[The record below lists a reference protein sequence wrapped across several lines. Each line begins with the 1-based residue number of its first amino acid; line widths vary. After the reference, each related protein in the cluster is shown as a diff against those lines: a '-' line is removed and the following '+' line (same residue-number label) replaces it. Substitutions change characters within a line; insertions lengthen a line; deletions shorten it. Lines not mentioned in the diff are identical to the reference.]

1 MARPASTAFDKEIRS
16 QVAANLNTLL
26 RRRGWTKADLA
37 KQSQISPSTLSGYFN
52 EKYNITPGNLQ
63 ILSDI
68 FGVEKGDID
77 PRYKIDTK
85 EINFLVR
92 KRLGDVNIRNA
103 SDSVSAALSIRKL
116 PSNKLEEVGSLSE
129 VLSKYRRPSN
139 ELKNS
144 DSTRLQQLTD
154 AALEIDDYNHI
165 SFDSPNSLATRK
177 INISKPDSDLNPEE
191 QLDKFT
197 LQAEANTA
205 SILLEKYIET
215 ANQLLSIRNKI
226 NPSEDLQHFLTVIA
240 GTITVAEDI
249 KKEYSEI
256 LQRQRQRQR
265 QK

>member
-52 EKYNITPGNLQ
+52 ERYNITPGNLQ

-77 PRYKIDTK
+77 PRYKIDTN

-103 SDSVSAALSIRKL
+103 SSRVSDVLNRYNA
-116 PSNKLEEVGSLSE
+116 PSNDLTGMAASTSAMLRILAQEAD
-129 VLSKYRRPSN
+129 
-139 ELKNS
+139 EL
-144 DSTRLQQLTD
+144 D
-154 AALEIDDYNHI
+154 ADQI
-165 SFDSPNSLATRK
+165 SFTSQNSLANRK
-177 INISKPDSDLNPEE
+177 VNISKPDSDLNPEE

-249 KKEYSEI
+249 KREYSEI
-256 LQRQRQRQR
+256 LMKTEQE
-265 QK
+265 

>member
-77 PRYKIDTK
+77 PRYKIDTNG
-85 EINFLVR
+85 INFLVR

-103 SDSVSAALSIRKL
+103 SSSVSAALGIRIL
-116 PSNKLEEVGSLSE
+116 PSNELEKEEVVNLSE
-129 VLSKYRRPSN
+129 VLSKYNRPSN

-154 AALEIDDYNHI
+154 AALEIDEYDYNNI
-165 SFDSPNSLATRK
+165 SFNSPNSLATRK
-177 INISKPDSDLNPEE
+177 ANISRPDSDLNPEE

-256 LQRQRQRQR
+256 LQRQ
-265 QK
+265 K

>member
-26 RRRGWTKADLA
+26 RRKGWTKADLA

-77 PRYKIDTK
+77 PRYKIDTR
-85 EINFLVR
+85 EVHLLLR
-92 KRLGDVNIRNA
+92 KRYDNISRHNA
-103 SDSVSAALSIRKL
+103 ASRASTF
-116 PSNKLEEVGSLSE
+116 
-129 VLSKYRRPSN
+129 LSKHNCSSN
-139 ELKNS
+139 ELTGAA
-144 DSTRLQQLTD
+144 STSAMLSILAQETD
-154 AALEIDDYNHI
+154 ELGADQILFT
-165 SFDSPNSLATRK
+165 SQNSLANRK
-177 INISKPDSDLNPEE
+177 ANIFKPDSDLNPEE

-249 KKEYSEI
+249 KREYSEI
-256 LQRQRQRQR
+256 LMKNEQE
-265 QK
+265 

>member
-63 ILSDI
+63 IISDI

-77 PRYKIDTK
+77 PRYKINTR
-85 EINFLVR
+85 EIHLLLR
-92 KRLGDVNIRNA
+92 KRYDNINQRNA
-103 SDSVSAALSIRKL
+103 SSRVSD
-116 PSNKLEEVGSLSE
+116 
-129 VLSKYRRPSN
+129 VLNRYNASSN
-139 ELKNS
+139 ELTGAASTS
-144 DSTRLQQLTD
+144 DTLSILAQETD
-154 AALEIDDYNHI
+154 ELDADQILFTSE
-165 SFDSPNSLATRK
+165 NSLANRK
-177 INISKPDSDLNPEE
+177 ANISKPDSDLNPEE

-215 ANQLLSIRNKI
+215 ASQLLSIRNKI
-226 NPSEDLQHFLTVIA
+226 NPSEDLQHFLTVIE
-240 GTITVAEDI
+240 GTITVAEGI
-249 KKEYSEI
+249 QREYSEI
-256 LQRQRQRQR
+256 LMKTEQE
-265 QK
+265 

>member
-1 MARPASTAFDKEIRS
+1 MARPESTAFDKEIRS

-26 RRRGWTKADLA
+26 RRKGWTKADLA

-77 PRYKIDTK
+77 PRYKIDTR
-85 EINFLVR
+85 EVHLLLR
-92 KRLGDVNIRNA
+92 KRYDNISRRNA
-103 SDSVSAALSIRKL
+103 ASRASTF
-116 PSNKLEEVGSLSE
+116 
-129 VLSKYRRPSN
+129 LSKHNCSSN
-139 ELKNS
+139 ELTGAT
-144 DSTRLQQLTD
+144 STSAMLRILAQEADELDTD
-154 AALEIDDYNHI
+154 RI
-165 SFDSPNSLATRK
+165 SFTSQNSLANRK
-177 INISKPDSDLNPEE
+177 VNISKPDSDLNPEE

-249 KKEYSEI
+249 KREYSEI
-256 LQRQRQRQR
+256 LMKTEQE
-265 QK
+265 

>member
-26 RRRGWTKADLA
+26 RRKGWTKADLA

-52 EKYNITPGNLQ
+52 ERYNITPGNLQ

-77 PRYKIDTK
+77 PRYKIDTNG
-85 EINFLVR
+85 INFLVR
-92 KRLGDVNIRNA
+92 KRLEDVNMRNA
-103 SDSVSAALSIRKL
+103 SSSVSAALGIRIL
-116 PSNKLEEVGSLSE
+116 PSNELEKEEVVNLSE
-129 VLSKYRRPSN
+129 VLSKYSRPSN

-154 AALEIDDYNHI
+154 ATLEIDEYDYNHI
-165 SFDSPNSLATRK
+165 SFNSPNSLATRK
-177 INISKPDSDLNPEE
+177 ANISRPDSDLNPEE

-256 LQRQRQRQR
+256 LQRQ
-265 QK
+265 K

>member
-1 MARPASTAFDKEIRS
+1 MARPESTAFDKEIRS
-16 QVAANLNTLL
+16 QVAVNLNTLL
-26 RRRGWTKADLA
+26 RRKGWTKADLA

-77 PRYKIDTK
+77 PRYKIDTR
-85 EINFLVR
+85 EVHLLLR
-92 KRLGDVNIRNA
+92 KRYDNISRRNA
-103 SDSVSAALSIRKL
+103 ASRASTF
-116 PSNKLEEVGSLSE
+116 
-129 VLSKYRRPSN
+129 LSKHNCSSN
-139 ELKNS
+139 ELTGAT
-144 DSTRLQQLTD
+144 STSAMLRILAQEADELD
-154 AALEIDDYNHI
+154 ADRI
-165 SFDSPNSLATRK
+165 SFTSQNSLANRK
-177 INISKPDSDLNPEE
+177 VNISKPDSDLNPEE

-249 KKEYSEI
+249 KREYSEI
-256 LQRQRQRQR
+256 LMKTEQE
-265 QK
+265 

>member
-26 RRRGWTKADLA
+26 RRKGWTKAYLA

-77 PRYKIDTK
+77 PRYKIDTR
-85 EINFLVR
+85 EVHLLLR
-92 KRLGDVNIRNA
+92 KRYDNISRHNA
-103 SDSVSAALSIRKL
+103 ASRASTF
-116 PSNKLEEVGSLSE
+116 
-129 VLSKYRRPSN
+129 LSKHNCSSN
-139 ELKNS
+139 ELTGAA
-144 DSTRLQQLTD
+144 STSATLSILAQETD
-154 AALEIDDYNHI
+154 ELGADQILFT
-165 SFDSPNSLATRK
+165 SQNSLANRK
-177 INISKPDSDLNPEE
+177 ANIFKPDSDLNPEE

-249 KKEYSEI
+249 KREYSEI
-256 LQRQRQRQR
+256 LMKNEQE
-265 QK
+265 

>member
-63 ILSDI
+63 ILSDV

-77 PRYKIDTK
+77 PRYKIDTNG
-85 EINFLVR
+85 INFLVR
-92 KRLGDVNIRNA
+92 KRLENVNIRNA
-103 SDSVSAALSIRKL
+103 SSRVSAALGLRIL
-116 PSNKLEEVGSLSE
+116 PSNELGKEEEVVNLSE
-129 VLSKYRRPSN
+129 VLSKCRPSN

-144 DSTRLQQLTD
+144 DSTKLQQLTD
-154 AALEIDDYNHI
+154 AALEIDEYDYNHI
-165 SFDSPNSLATRK
+165 SFNSPNSLATRK
-177 INISKPDSDLNPEE
+177 ANISRPDSDLNPEE

-256 LQRQRQRQR
+256 LQRQ
-265 QK
+265 K

>member
-265 QK
+265 

>member
-63 ILSDI
+63 ILSDV

-77 PRYKIDTK
+77 PRYKIDTR
-85 EINFLVR
+85 EIHLLLR
-92 KRLGDVNIRNA
+92 KRYDNINQRNA
-103 SDSVSAALSIRKL
+103 SSRVSD
-116 PSNKLEEVGSLSE
+116 
-129 VLSKYRRPSN
+129 VLNRYNASSN
-139 ELKNS
+139 ELTGAANTS
-144 DSTRLQQLTD
+144 DTLSILAKETGELD
-154 AALEIDDYNHI
+154 ADQILFTSE
-165 SFDSPNSLATRK
+165 NSLANRK
-177 INISKPDSDLNPEE
+177 ANIFKPDSDLNPEE

-240 GTITVAEDI
+240 GTITVAGDI
-249 KKEYSEI
+249 KREYSEI
-256 LQRQRQRQR
+256 LMKTEQE
-265 QK
+265 

>member
-63 ILSDI
+63 ILSDV

-77 PRYKIDTK
+77 PRYKIDTNG
-85 EINFLVR
+85 INFLVR
-92 KRLGDVNIRNA
+92 KRLENVNIRNA
-103 SDSVSAALSIRKL
+103 SSRVSAALGLRIL
-116 PSNKLEEVGSLSE
+116 PSNELEKEEVVNLSE
-129 VLSKYRRPSN
+129 VLSKYSRPSN

-144 DSTRLQQLTD
+144 DSTKLQQLTD
-154 AALEIDDYNHI
+154 AALEIDEYDYNHI
-165 SFDSPNSLATRK
+165 SFNSPNSLATRK
-177 INISKPDSDLNPEE
+177 ANISRPDSDLNPEE

-256 LQRQRQRQR
+256 LQRQ
-265 QK
+265 K

>member
-16 QVAANLNTLL
+16 QVAANLNILL

-77 PRYKIDTK
+77 PRYKIDTNG
-85 EINFLVR
+85 INFLVR
-92 KRLGDVNIRNA
+92 KRLEDVNVRNA
-103 SDSVSAALSIRKL
+103 SSSVSAALGIRIL
-116 PSNKLEEVGSLSE
+116 PSNELEKEEEVVNLSE
-129 VLSKYRRPSN
+129 VLSKCSRPSN

-154 AALEIDDYNHI
+154 ATLEIDDYNHI
-165 SFDSPNSLATRK
+165 SFNSPNSLATRK
-177 INISKPDSDLNPEE
+177 ANISRPDSDLNPEE

-256 LQRQRQRQR
+256 LQRQ
-265 QK
+265 K